1 MPGPN
6 EPTVSISKSQMEW
19 LFGNGAKEPPPKSSA
34 KPVDGLLGLPQP
46 YTQPGIHEPPKL
58 PRPALGSGDPA
69 AKERQQMS
77 ARIAATPLVLLNN
90 IVSTPYQLADMTSRF
105 IETGM
110 KYGVQ
115 SDELKAMDGEV
126 VMSAMN
132 EVGTPATAIAGVK
145 QLKSGKRIDPT
156 VHPIFGT
163 RNVDMDAVA
172 AAKLMQAKG
181 LNAPDIWRE
190 TDVWE
195 YRPGKWV
202 SETDDSMLALKSDA
216 FEVTP
221 EHVMQPDPNTPNGW
235 GFIEDGTRKTFRGT
249 LGDVMTDGDVFNYY
263 PAARDID
270 TNITIIENTGNN
282 LREGSIRYD
291 LQGDKYVMN
300 VTASSEEQARATI
313 IHEIQHYVQEMDNLP
328 AGGNTKDPFNK
339 DLWET
344 KINQDHEALVI
355 DMHDA
360 IKQSKMSPEAQS
372 AAIKY
377 TEIVRGSKKPSEKKL
392 GPLRDKFINEMPED
406 VRSEFF
412 ATEGELTG
420 TLNAAYPGGREI
432 YRRLSGEVMARLAAA
447 RSHLDAGMRGDVTPM
462 YNAKNPMG
470 LKEDVRPDLQID
482 SPRKM
487 DGTSTNAEGTPSMT
501 LQQFVDAEK
510 HLSNRLNQIN
520 AKIDSRDYT
529 RAELKQ
535 LMDEKR
541 DVQSNLLLATKGRNE
556 FLRGRINKS
565 EGPTEPRKGAKSS
578 DLWINKTN
586 RNLIDEVWKDRD
598 IRASLVRAF
607 TKNGRSYIERELQ
620 GDLDLLRSA
629 AMSDNPDMNVAPIS
643 RVIDKIEYDWQ
654 TAQDYIK
661 TLPPEGQGMLK
672 EVRDSYLARLKFF
685 NELKRNYED
694 ITAQKPQQQQSN
706 AGGTPPAMMTDLA
719 NMDEVTA
726 QRMKKFFSN
735 DNTPGADMPKPY
747 TMEERLAQFN
757 TQEAAREIQKAKD
770 LAEKYD
776 SEKYGGWSAD
786 VARQLVDKYIEQTYP
801 APNTNFK
808 RLRLQELDTKD
819 LWDITDTFEVA
830 GLTGLKKMQD
840 ILTAELRMEPDNR
853 RTSAMKM
860 FVDDL
865 IKANTPRGK
874 K

>member
-190 TDVWE
+190 TGVWE

-328 AGGNTKDPFNK
+328 AGGNSKDVFNK

-432 YRRLSGEVMARLAAA
+432 YKRLSGEVMARLAAA

-487 DGTSTNAEGTPSMT
+487 DGTSTNAEGPPTDPE
-501 LQQFVDAEK
+501 LQRKLVVEETGTA
-510 HLSNRLNQIN
+510 L
-520 AKIDSRDYT
+520 IDTVYADPAMKKELAQAFSVNGRDYT
-529 RAELKQ
+529 ASILQDDFTYLVNTARAAQDPLKRS
-535 LMDEKR
+535 DPFSAVIGKISREY
-541 DVQSNLLLATKGRNE
+541 DE
-556 FLRGRINKS
+556 FLKYR
-565 EGPTEPRKGAKSS
+565 ET
-578 DLWINKTN
+578 
-586 RNLIDEVWKDRD
+586 LIDASPTDHIRDR
-598 IRASLVRAF
+598 F
-607 TKNGRSYIERELQ
+607 
-620 GDLDLLRSA
+620 
-629 AMSDNPDMNVAPIS
+629 
-643 RVIDKIEYDWQ
+643 
-654 TAQDYIK
+654 
-661 TLPPEGQGMLK
+661 
-672 EVRDSYLARLKFF
+672 LARMKFF
-685 NELKRNYED
+685 NEVKRKFED
-694 ITAQKPQQQQSN
+694 PKQNPVQQQQSN

-819 LWDITDTFEVA
+819 LWDIADTFEVA